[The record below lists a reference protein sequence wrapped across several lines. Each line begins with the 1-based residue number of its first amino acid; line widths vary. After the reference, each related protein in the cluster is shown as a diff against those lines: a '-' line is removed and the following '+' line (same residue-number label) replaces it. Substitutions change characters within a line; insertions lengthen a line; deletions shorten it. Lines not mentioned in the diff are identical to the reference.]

1 MKKTLIGL
9 CLLFIAGSAMSQF
22 DASQLS
28 IGLNGNYTM
37 YKGDFRQSTPGVQLR
52 LGYDITE
59 KTAAYLAFN
68 YGFPIK
74 TASTINYSNG
84 TSSVSGAST
93 MKYNF
98 KTITLNANY
107 HLIGDNVQG
116 FSLLGG
122 FGASYVMV
130 NYEETPNTTPPAG
143 YIAQDQVEKSNES
156 GFTINLVLGAQYKTG
171 SLTPFF
177 ETGFSFPANQ
187 QNGVYVENV
196 IPAHMVINAGVKFSL
211 GSSNR

>member
-1 MKKTLIGL
+1 MKKTLASL
-9 CLLFIAGSAMSQF
+9 CLLFIAGTAMSQF

-37 YKGDFRQSTPGVQLR
+37 YKGNFQQKTPGVQLR
-52 LGYDITE
+52 LGYDISE
-59 KTAAYLAFN
+59 KTSAYLAFN

-74 TASTINYSNG
+74 TASTIMYSNG
-84 TSSVSGAST
+84 TTST
-93 MKYNF
+93 SKESTVKYNF

-107 HLIGDNVQG
+107 NLIGNNNEG

-122 FGASYVMV
+122 FGASYVLV
-130 NYEETPNTTPPAG
+130 NYEETPNATPPAG

-156 GFTINLVLGAQYKTG
+156 GFTINLNLGAQYRTG
-171 SLTPFF
+171 NLTPFF
-177 ETGFSFPANQ
+177 DAGFSFPANQ

-196 IPAHMVINAGVKFSL
+196 IPAHFVINAGVKFHL
-211 GSSNR
+211 GSPNN